1 MSNRLEE
8 IMQSKCVEWF
18 NNTHLQYHKCLFA
31 VNNNSV
37 NKLAGAIAKAKGV
50 KSGVSDLI
58 LLCPKGLTLLLEAKV
73 EGGTQSKEQKEFER
87 QAKILGH
94 IYIIFRSL
102 DEFQAIVNKY
112 FDAYL

>member
-50 KSGVSDLI
+50 K
-58 LLCPKGLTLLLEAKV
+58 
-73 EGGTQSKEQKEFER
+73 
-87 QAKILGH
+87 
-94 IYIIFRSL
+94 
-102 DEFQAIVNKY
+102 
-112 FDAYL
+112 

>member
-18 NNTHLQYHKCLFA
+18 NNTHLEFYKCLFA

-58 LLCPKGLTLLLEAKV
+58 LLCKNGLTLFLEAKT
-73 EGGTQSKEQKEFER
+73 EDGTQSKDQKEFEA
-87 QAKILGH
+87 QANKLGH
-94 IYIIFRSL
+94 IYIIFRSV
-102 DEFQAIVNKY
+102 DEFKEIVYKY
-112 FDAYL
+112 FD